1 MQETWVRSLGWEDPL
16 QEGMATLSSILA
28 WRIPVDRGGG
38 GLRSIGSQRA
48 TEWLSTEFLCTV
60 LLEETFVQAQA
71 LQRRVPGPRLLTWSA
86 DPARPLCRASGVA
99 HIELNA
105 ERR

>member
-1 MQETWVRSLGWEDPL
+1 MPGESPWTE
-16 QEGMATLSSILA
+16 ELA
-28 WRIPVDRGGG
+28 GYGPWGHREPDT
-38 GLRSIGSQRA
+38 

-60 LLEETFVQAQA
+60 LLEETFVQAQT

-86 DPARPLCRASGVA
+86 DPARPLCRASGAV